1 MLESHIALIK
11 TALSSIV
18 GLALFKAPAMT
29 NTDLT
34 ALIPKS

>member
-1 MLESHIALIK
+1 MFSGTVPSYLLRE
-11 TALSSIV
+11 
-18 GLALFKAPAMT
+18 PAMT